1 MTRTERSD
9 VVTRVEPAGPRAE
22 VIASTL
28 EALQARVEDADRQAL
43 RGAIAYHAPLAPGR
57 GGDPAP
63 TR

>member
-1 MTRTERSD
+1 MTRTERAD
-9 VVTRVEPAGPRAE
+9 VAARAEPAGPRAE

-28 EALQARVEDADRQAL
+28 EALQARIEDADRQAL
-43 RGAIAYHAPLAPGR
+43 RGAIAYHPPLTPGR